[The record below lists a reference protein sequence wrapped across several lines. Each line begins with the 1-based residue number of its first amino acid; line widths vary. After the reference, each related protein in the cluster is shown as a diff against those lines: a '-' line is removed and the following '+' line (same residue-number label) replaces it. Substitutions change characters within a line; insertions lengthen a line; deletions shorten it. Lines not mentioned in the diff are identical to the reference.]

1 MSGISTVFAG
11 EAASAVAERGYSRF
25 RPDALRRRLLAL
37 ADVAAVASG
46 AGTIAL
52 VDSGGGRHALGILLL
67 LPVWIVLAKLCG
79 LYDHDHRTLRP
90 LTIDEFPRV
99 LLWTLLGSSVLM
111 TIAWSGLGLDP
122 LSPASQVAMWIVL
135 PLSTLGYR
143 ALARRVWR
151 AVTPRERVVVIG
163 GGELSEAVKR
173 KFHLFPD
180 MHVQLVGEHT
190 SVDAA
195 DLRRGYLV
203 GFEDPGRIVVASDT
217 VSEELMVELLAY
229 CRRHQIKLSIVP
241 PARGMF
247 GTAVELGHVADLP
260 VIQYHTWDISRTSQ
274 LGKRILDVTVSFVLS
289 ILLAP
294 LLLAIALAIRLT
306 SGRPIFFVQQRAGAN
321 GRPFSILKFRT
332 MDVDAAS
339 RLEEVIDVDSLE
351 DPVFK
356 VANDPRV
363 TLIGR
368 SLRKWSLD
376 ELPQLWNVARGD
388 MSLVGPRP
396 EQLEIVARYR
406 PEHEFRLMVKP
417 GMTGPMQVNGRG
429 ALTFEER
436 LAVERDYVETFSL
449 ARDLRILGL
458 TSAAVLRRWGAY

>member
-1 MSGISTVFAG
+1 MSGISTVLAG
-11 EAASAVAERGYSRF
+11 EAAPVAVAEKTYSRF

-37 ADVAAVASG
+37 ADISAVLCG
-46 AGTIAL
+46 AGVIAL
-52 VDSGGGRHALGILLL
+52 VDGRPGHALGVALM
-67 LPVWIVLAKLCG
+67 LPAWIVLAKLCG

-111 TIAWSGLGLDP
+111 TVAWAALGFKAF
-122 LSPASQVAMWIVL
+122 SPSSQVAVWVVL
-135 PLSTLGYR
+135 PAATLGFR
-143 ALARRVWR
+143 ALARRTWR

-163 GGELSEAVKR
+163 AGELADAVKR

-180 MHVQLVGEHT
+180 MHVELVGEHT

-203 GFEDPGRIVVASDT
+203 GFADPGRIVVATET

-260 VIQYHTWDISRTSQ
+260 VIQYHTWDISRTSR
-274 LGKRILDVTVSFVLS
+274 LGKRILDVSLSTLMSFA
-289 ILLAP
+289 LAP
-294 LLLAIALAIRLT
+294 LMVGIAIAIRL
-306 SGRPIFFVQQRAGAN
+306 SSPGPVFFVQRRAGEG
-321 GRPFSILKFRT
+321 GRPFWILKFRT
-332 MDVDAAS
+332 MDADAAS
-339 RLEEVIDVDSLE
+339 RLDEVVDVDSLE
-351 DPVFK
+351 EPVFK
-356 VANDPRV
+356 LADDPRV
-363 TLIGR
+363 TLVGR
-368 SLRKWSLD
+368 FLRKWSLD

-406 PEHEFRLMVKP
+406 PEHRFRLMVKP
-417 GMTGPMQVNGRG
+417 GITGPMQVYGRG
-429 ALTFEER
+429 ALAFEER

-449 ARDLRILGL
+449 ARDLRLLGL
-458 TSAAVLRRWGAY
+458 TLGAVVRRWGAY